1 MRTNIV
7 LNDKLIS
14 EAKKYSS
21 AKTKKEIVE
30 IALSEF
36 VENHKRKDL
45 RDLKGLIKFKK
56 DYDYK
61 KMRNGIKNDIS

>member
-36 VENHKRKDL
+36 CRK
-45 RDLKGLIKFKK
+45 
-56 DYDYK
+56 
-61 KMRNGIKNDIS
+61 S